1 MQINQDP
8 CLTVSARQGNRDKCQ
23 TRRWQQRNAIDCV
36 IDLMKKALTRL
47 TSQKTYIMLLEWCV
61 LQNESRPNAHGHILD
76 EASNSRVDET
86 S

>member
-1 MQINQDP
+1 MQINRDP
-8 CLTVSARQGNRDKCQ
+8 CLTVSARQENRDKFQ
-23 TRRWQQRNAIDCV
+23 TRRCHNGDAIEFV

-76 EASNSRVDET
+76 EASNC
-86 S
+86 